1 MQSQNEIKITES
13 MATMFRENSFI
24 ITISSLSTVIFIALV
39 ATLYLAFQS
48 SMDSCITPLMIIDL
62 LLVLVLF
69 IIYFCK
75 TAAKPEEEP
84 DNVQAPSITAQSYH
98 DIRIQHKN
106 KEDELNDKKLAAV
119 REYVHIV
126 MSPYL
131 KEIEL
136 QTLILNISQWVE
148 DDDQILKSVT
158 TDGRLTTLDLRH
170 FAWNI
175 GERFK
180 WKGVKRATFIKL
192 VFPFE
197 MRELEIETIR
207 RNLRQNGNCLIEL
220 DIPEKGKYEFFQE

>member
-1 MQSQNEIKITES
+1 
-13 MATMFRENSFI
+13 MFRENSFI

-48 SMDSCITPLMIIDL
+48 SMDYSITPLMVIDL

-69 IIYFCK
+69 IIYFYK
-75 TAAKPEEEP
+75 TTAKPEDKPEI
-84 DNVQAPSITAQSYH
+84 VQVPSITSQSYH

-106 KEDELNDKKLAAV
+106 KEDELNAKKLAAV

-131 KEIEL
+131 KEPEL
-136 QTLILNISQWVE
+136 QTLIINISQWVD
-148 DDDQILKSVT
+148 DDDQVLKSVT

-170 FAWNI
+170 FAWNV

>member
-1 MQSQNEIKITES
+1 

>member
-1 MQSQNEIKITES
+1 
-13 MATMFRENSFI
+13 MATMFREDSFI

>member
-1 MQSQNEIKITES
+1 
-13 MATMFRENSFI
+13 MFRENSFI

-48 SMDSCITPLMIIDL
+48 SMDSSITPLMVIDL

-75 TAAKPEEEP
+75 TTAKPEDKPEI
-84 DNVQAPSITAQSYH
+84 VQVPSITSQSYH
-98 DIRIQHKN
+98 DIRIQYKN
-106 KEDELNDKKLAAV
+106 KEDELNAKKLAAV

-131 KEIEL
+131 KEPEL
-136 QTLILNISQWVE
+136 QTLIINISQWVD
-148 DDDQILKSVT
+148 DDDQVLKSVT

-170 FAWNI
+170 FAWNV